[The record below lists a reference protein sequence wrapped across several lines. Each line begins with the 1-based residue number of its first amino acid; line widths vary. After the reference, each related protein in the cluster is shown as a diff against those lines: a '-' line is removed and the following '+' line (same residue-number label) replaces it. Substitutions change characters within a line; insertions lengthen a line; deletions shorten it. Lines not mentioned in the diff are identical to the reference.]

1 MSEVSV
7 LVKNIVCI
15 SYRIQK
21 RGGGWNS
28 IVCLLFLKILM
39 ISLKALLYFC
49 ETYTY
54 KHPLFS
60 TFSEELTTLCNH
72 FAASLQ
78 ISRLWHWPR
87 RFSITELAF
96 LSSFWCGQQNL
107 SSKYQAVKSYFCISY
122 SNLLKVETT
131 ELKCPNYVNCH
142 SHGGQSH
149 PEHTYSFLL
158 PCHESKWQRWLRSWL
173 MGRGTGNKSQ
183 LPWGRWEEI
192 PYGRWCQGLASWHL
206 HQREGLSWDI
216 PRVIG
221 NHSSSPLLTF
231 PNIPLVPSLLLFK
244 SCQRTDFPFESTLW
258 GLWVFRDTQITFSLS
273 LQKNAHRR
281 ADNSIFQLLIVISL
295 LHNLVF

>member
-1 MSEVSV
+1 
-7 LVKNIVCI
+7 
-15 SYRIQK
+15 
-21 RGGGWNS
+21 
-28 IVCLLFLKILM
+28 M
-39 ISLKALLYFC
+39 ISLKSLLYFC

-78 ISRLWHWPR
+78 ISRLWHWPK

-107 SSKYQAVKSYFCISY
+107 TSKYQAVKSYFCISY

-131 ELKCPNYVNCH
+131 ELKCPNYLNCH

-158 PCHESKWQRWLRSWL
+158 FLSILLWEQMAEMTEVLSNGKRNREQIID
-173 MGRGTGNKSQ
+173 KSQ

-192 PYGRWCQGLASWHL
+192 TYLRWCQSLASWHL
-206 HQREGLSWDI
+206 HQREGLS
-216 PRVIG
+216 
-221 NHSSSPLLTF
+221 
-231 PNIPLVPSLLLFK
+231 
-244 SCQRTDFPFESTLW
+244 
-258 GLWVFRDTQITFSLS
+258 
-273 LQKNAHRR
+273 
-281 ADNSIFQLLIVISL
+281 
-295 LHNLVF
+295 